1 LVETLCHGKGIYG
14 NCVDSKKKE
23 ELWNIV

>member
-1 LVETLCHGKGIYG
+1 VKTLCHGKGIYG